1 MVAKRDRRSRDETRR
16 ATALT
21 LCEGGEAREINSV
34 RAAGACGP
42 EIAPES
48 VATASDEM
56 KEKESSASRTKD
68 DVVLLADLAPRV
80 DVKGG
85 AGRRFFGERL
95 EASEGM
101 RGAEEEVKPM
111 KRTTAKTT
119 LKVKDLAPTS
129 GEAKGVKG
137 GSSSRDAATG
147 QAKRV

>member
-68 DVVLLADLAPRV
+68 DVVLLADLAPRA

-119 LKVKDLAPTS
+119 LKVKDLAPKR
-129 GEAKGVKG
+129 GAAKDVKG
-137 GSSSRDAATG
+137 GAVGPCYR
-147 QAKRV
+147 KRQ